1 MPLPY
6 IMRHSYQPLKE
17 VLEAEL
23 PRTMKL
29 LDINLNTTQMSH
41 VVNSFSELELQPDAL
56 EAFQI
61 LIKAGWQ
68 LIALTN
74 GSENSTRKLLESANA
89 IQHFSSILSC
99 NAIQKT
105 KPHPDVYDLVKR
117 DIQDDVWMVAAHAWD
132 IAGAARAG
140 LRTAFITQ

>member
-6 IMRHSYQPLKE
+6 LMRRSYQPLKE

-99 NAIQKT
+99 NAITEMTTRMGTAKS
-105 KPHPDVYDLVKR
+105 DNASMLSN
-117 DIQDDVWMVAAHAWD
+117 
-132 IAGAARAG
+132 RASAFNESVG
-140 LRTAFITQ
+140 LRRYAKEKCLHR

>member
-1 MPLPY
+1 MPLPDL
-6 IMRHSYQPLKE
+6 MRRGYQPLKE

-74 GSENSTRKLLESANA
+74 GRGKGSEAA
-89 IQHFSSILSC
+89 
-99 NAIQKT
+99 T
-105 KPHPDVYDLVKR
+105 KCHET
-117 DIQDDVWMVAAHAWD
+117 
-132 IAGAARAG
+132 ARS
-140 LRTAFITQ
+140 